1 MSQNKK
7 LQIILMLIGSFVLA
21 VILILILI
29 PEKGKDIQ
37 TAKIG
42 FILSGSVN
50 ETGWNGM
57 HYNGVKSA
65 SEKLNVEL
73 LIKENVAEFKGECKE
88 AVKELAD
95 EGASMILLSSYN
107 YSEEVKELVK
117 EYPNIAFYANSFE
130 YQDENMTSYF
140 VRMYQARYL
149 SGIIAGLQTTTNKV
163 GYVAAMANNEVNR
176 GISAFTLGVRSVNPE
191 ASVIVAWTGTWD
203 DEEIEKKAACD
214 LIEKVGVDIITY
226 HQNQAYVIEVADEKG
241 VMSIGYHQA
250 FDQFSDNYLTSVV
263 CDWEVV
269 YEELIQDFLRGKGNE
284 IDHFWIGITKD
295 AVGLS
300 NYSSKVSK
308 EAIRVIEKIKEEMK
322 KASVVFVGPIYDREG
337 NLRCGE
343 KELISDEVL
352 LEQFDWYVEGV
363 EFYEE

>member
-1 MSQNKK
+1 MQ
-7 LQIILMLIGSFVLA
+7 LILTLIGGFVLGIIMM
-21 VILILILI
+21 VLI
-29 PEKGKDIQ
+29 PEKEQNTQKV
-37 TAKIG
+37 KIG

-57 HYNGVKSA
+57 HYNGAKIA

-73 LIKENVAEFKGECKE
+73 LVKENVAEFKGECKE
-88 AVKELAD
+88 AVKELAK
-95 EGASMILLSSYN
+95 EGASMIILSSYN

-130 YQDENMTSYF
+130 YQDKNMTSYF

-149 SGIIAGLQTTTNKV
+149 AGIIAGLQTTTNKI

-176 GISAFTLGVRSVNPE
+176 GISAFTLGVRRVNPE
-191 ASVIVAWTGTWD
+191 AKVIVAWTGTWD
-203 DEEIEKKAACD
+203 SEEMERRSANN
-214 LIEKVGVDIITY
+214 LIEKAGVDVITY
-226 HQNQAYVIEVADEKG
+226 HQNQSYVIEVADEKG
-241 VMSIGYHQA
+241 VMSVGYHQA

-263 CDWEVV
+263 CDWNVV
-269 YEELIQDFLRGKGNE
+269 YEELIRDFLRGKGNE
-284 IDHFWIGITKD
+284 IEHFWIGISKDAEQD

-300 NYSSKVSK
+300 KYSSKVSK
-308 EAIRVIEKIKEEMK
+308 EAIEVIEKIKEEMK
-322 KASVVFVGPIYDREG
+322 KASVVFVGPIYDIEG